1 METFEKLAAKAR
13 ASREAQGGAPVVE
26 TVEDAI
32 AVARAVAQTL
42 DGLSG
47 DARLLMLSNLDDVR
61 RALDG
66 RMSRVA
72 GEMETQRAQLTA
84 MNRGLRAIDGYGG
97 RAARGER

>member
-1 METFEKLAAKAR
+1 
-13 ASREAQGGAPVVE
+13 
-26 TVEDAI
+26 VEDAI

-72 GEMETQRAQLTA
+72 SEMETQRAQLTA

>member
-1 METFEKLAAKAR
+1 METFEKLAAKAQ
-13 ASREAQGGAPVVE
+13 ASHESDGRTPVVE

-32 AVARAVAQTL
+32 ALARAVAHRL
-42 DGLSG
+42 DGLTG

-72 GEMETQRAQLTA
+72 SEMETQRAQLTA

>member
-1 METFEKLAAKAR
+1 METFEKLAARAG
-13 ASREAQGGAPVVE
+13 ASREADGRAPVVE

-32 AVARAVAQTL
+32 ALARAVAQRL

-66 RMSRVA
+66 RMSRLSE
-72 GEMETQRAQLTA
+72 EMEGQRGRLTA
-84 MNRGLRAIDGYGG
+84 MNRSLRAIDGYGG
-97 RAARGER
+97 RRPRGER

>member
-1 METFEKLAAKAR
+1 METFEKLAAKAQ
-13 ASREAQGGAPVVE
+13 ASREAEGGAPIVE

-32 AVARAVAQTL
+32 ALARAVADRL
-42 DGLSG
+42 DGLTG

-72 GEMETQRAQLTA
+72 SELEAQRAQLTA
-84 MNRGLRAIDGYGG
+84 MNRSLRAIDGYGG

>member
-13 ASREAQGGAPVVE
+13 ASREAEGRAPVVE

-32 AVARAVAQTL
+32 ALARAVAQTL

-66 RMSRVA
+66 RMSLVA
-72 GEMETQRAQLTA
+72 SEMEAQRAQLTA

-97 RAARGER
+97 RAARGGR

>member
-1 METFEKLAAKAR
+1 METVEKLAAKAQ
-13 ASREAQGGAPVVE
+13 ASREAEGRAPVVE

-32 AVARAVAQTL
+32 ALARAVAQAL

-66 RMSRVA
+66 RMSRLA
-72 GEMETQRAQLTA
+72 GEMDAQRTQLTA
-84 MNRGLRAIDGYGG
+84 MNRSLRAIDGYGG
-97 RAARGER
+97 RGAGRER

>member
-1 METFEKLAAKAR
+1 METFEKLAAKAQ
-13 ASREAQGGAPVVE
+13 ASREAEGRAPVVE

-32 AVARAVAQTL
+32 ALARAVAQRL
-42 DGLSG
+42 DGLTG

-66 RMSRVA
+66 RMAHLAS
-72 GEMETQRAQLTA
+72 EMESQRTQLTA
-84 MNRGLRAIDGYGG
+84 MNRSLRAIDGYGG